1 MKKQKIQLIVML
13 LLLAVL
19 AAAYLGVRY
28 YNSKREKAEEAENE
42 PAYTVLELSQEDV
55 KTFSFTNESGT
66 YEFEKT
72 GGEDGEENWTCIQ
85 DKELKMDASKVSSL
99 LNNVISLKADDRIEN
114 VSDREQY
121 GLSSGDN
128 AQAGSEDTAGPSVIV
143 KITTQ
148 NEESY
153 ELWFGDYNEV
163 AEVYYM
169 CVYGEPY
176 VYILDSD
183 IASDFDITPQDL
195 EAEEDEDGTDADS
208 ADQGS
213 GTDTESEAKDSEN
226 NKDSEV
232 KDAETDAESNN

>member
-13 LLLAVL
+13 LLLVIL

-28 YNSKREKAEEAENE
+28 YNSKQEKAEDAENE
-42 PAYTVLELSQEDV
+42 SAYTVLELNKEDV
-55 KTFSFTNESGT
+55 KAFSFTNESGT

-72 GGEDGEENWTCIQ
+72 DGEDGEENWTCIQ

-114 VSDREQY
+114 VSDWEQY
-121 GLSSGDN
+121 GLSGGDD

-169 CVYGEPY
+169 CIYGESY
-176 VYILDSD
+176 VYILNTD

-208 ADQGS
+208 V
-213 GTDTESEAKDSEN
+213 AKDSEN
-226 NKDSEV
+226 NKDSA
-232 KDAETDAESNN
+232 DQGSGTDAESNN